1 MSLLIR
7 KCRRKKSVRTRT
19 PPRRHLI
26 VNAISIYNK
35 NVDNQNSP
43 IFYAIV
49 MLAVKKSEFFIAPN
63 AISIYVK
70 NEYHRI
76 SPIFYAIVML
86 AVKKSDFLY
95 PAMLFLCYIKMDRQ
109 KVPVPFYFYIIKI
122 AANDQ
127 LPANDQS
134 STINS

>member
-1 MSLLIR
+1 M
-7 KCRRKKSVRTRT
+7 CRRKKSVRTRT
-19 PPRRHLI
+19 PPRRHLV
-26 VNAISIYNK
+26 VNAISIYVK

-49 MLAVKKSEFFIAPN
+49 MLAVKKS
-63 AISIYVK
+63 
-70 NEYHRI
+70 
-76 SPIFYAIVML
+76 
-86 AVKKSDFLY
+86 DFLY
-95 PAMLFLCYIKMDRQ
+95 PPMLFLCYIKMDRQ